1 MSNGRSWLFYVAL
14 LVLSWGVWGA
24 FSALPSSL
32 YGYPDEMIYIIWAFT
47 MVVPCYVIVRR
58 GGFDFKP
65 ITALY
70 GMLIGLTGA
79 GGQLVL
85 FKALT
90 IGPAYLVFPVVS
102 VSPAITVFLALAVL
116 RERVSRLGWLGVAL
130 ALLSIVMLSVPD
142 HSARGSQLG
151 PWLLL
156 AILVCA
162 CWGAQAF
169 WMKCA
174 ANAGAKDST
183 TFAYMTVSGLLLVP
197 VAYWMMTG
205 SGFEFPWQ
213 APALTAGTQVLNAVG
228 ALFLVM
234 AMSRGKAVI
243 VAPSANALA
252 PILTIVLSLLF
263 YHALPSV
270 LGTVG
275 IVCALA
281 GSTLIVIADTR
292 TEVPREQKLLRN
304 A

>member
-1 MSNGRSWLFYVAL
+1 MSNSRSWLFYIAL
-14 LVLSWGVWGA
+14 LVLFWGVWGA

-32 YGYPDEMIYIIWAFT
+32 YAYPDEMIYIIWAFT
-47 MVVPCYVIVRR
+47 MVVPCYVIVRK
-58 GGFDFKP
+58 GGFEFKP
-65 ITALY
+65 VTALY

-79 GGQLVL
+79 GGQLIL

-102 VSPAITVFLALAVL
+102 VSPAITVFLALVIL

-130 ALLSIVMLSVPD
+130 ALVSIVMLSIPD
-142 HSARGSQLG
+142 GSAGGLRLG
-151 PWLLL
+151 AWLML
-156 AILVCA
+156 AILVCV

-174 ANAGAKDST
+174 ANAGATDST

-197 VAYWMMTG
+197 VAYWMMPG
-205 SGFEFPWQ
+205 NGFGFPWQ
-213 APALTAGTQVLNAVG
+213 APALTAGTQLLNAVG

-252 PILTIVLSLLF
+252 PILTIALSLLL
-263 YHALPSV
+263 YRTLPSIFSAA
-270 LGTVG
+270 G
-275 IVCALA
+275 IVLALG
-281 GSTLIVIADTR
+281 GSTLMVIADTAR
-292 TEVPREQKLLRN
+292 GVPRAEVPLRD